1 MEEED
6 ERSIELSSIAAIFPE
21 LVVDSTNPFAA
32 TLDLP
37 VTPEKPLKIYFQS
50 STQTVLIPNANTTPS
65 SNKNA
70 REDIVNG
77 ILPRPL
83 AAALNVDTHQLS
95 HLPPLKLHIDL
106 PDGYPQQKP
115 PNVTIRSDLIWLPQA
130 TLDRLRDKCTDLWQ
144 ECGQDQVVYT
154 FIDYVQQEAEKA
166 FGLAESAQNKF
177 ELSSDLKLVL
187 LDYDLK
193 RRQEQFDNETFECG
207 ICLDPKKGRI
217 CHRLILCGH
226 VFCVACLQDFYNNC
240 ITEGDVDSVKCLD
253 PGCGKELSRDIT
265 PNKRRR
271 VDHTL
276 NPSELLQI
284 PIEQELVQRYV
295 HLKRKKRIEADKNTV
310 YCPRQWCQGAARSK
324 KHPKLDDP
332 LQDAEESEPESE
344 QETKPGK
351 KKKKNPNAIPMIE
364 RLSICEDCNYA
375 FCSVCEK
382 GWHGE
387 RADCNPRRQAE
398 LNAEEEA
405 SLEYLKKYSTPCPT
419 CSAPAQKA
427 FGCNHMLCFKCK
439 THFCYLCSSY
449 LMPDN
454 PYKHFNDPKGT
465 CYMRL
470 WALEGGDGADV
481 GIRNVVP
488 WEAEELDSDESDE
501 EDNEPLRAV
510 ENWDDD
516 SDSEDEE
523 PAPDQRRPG
532 RPHIEIVNFAGNGAN
547 RQIALPDDGLRPG
560 AVAPAPG
567 AAAAAVRN
575 AGQRGNANAARR
587 GNGNGNGNARPPQ
600 AAQVPPPV
608 PIAPPA
614 NRAAPHGRQPQEE
627 DREDVIQVAAAPGQG
642 NNGDAALQ
650 RFLRLAL
657 QDREDEWDSDEDDM
671 DLPMHVPRQP
681 QPAPVRPQRNR
692 RR

>member
-1 MEEED
+1 MEEDD

-21 LVVDSTNPFAA
+21 LVVDPSNSFAA
-32 TLDLP
+32 TLDVP

-50 STQTVLIPNANTTPS
+50 STQAVPPDVITPPS
-65 SNKNA
+65 SKSL
-70 REDIVNG
+70 EGEG
-77 ILPRPL
+77 IKKDAIPKPL

-106 PDGYPQQKP
+106 PDGYPHDKP
-115 PNVTIRSDLIWLPQA
+115 PNVVVRLDPVWLPQP
-130 TLDRLRDKCTDLWQ
+130 TLDNLRDKCTELWK

-166 FGLAESAQNKF
+166 FGLADQTHHKF

-193 RRQEQFDNETFECG
+193 RKQEQFENETFECG

-240 ITEGDVDSVKCLD
+240 ITEGDIDSVKCLD
-253 PGCGKELSRDIT
+253 PGCGKEPKAETT
-265 PNKRRR
+265 PTKRRKI
-271 VDHTL
+271 DYTL

-295 HLKRKKRIEADKNTV
+295 RLKRKKRIEADKNTV

-332 LQDAEESEPESE
+332 LQDAKDSDYESEEEIKP
-344 QETKPGK
+344 TKKQK
-351 KKKKNPNAIPMIE
+351 KDQNDIPMSD

-375 FCSVCEK
+375 FCAVCKK

-387 RADCNPRRQAE
+387 RANCNPRRQAE

-405 SLEYLKKYSTPCPT
+405 SLEYMKKFSTPCPT
-419 CSAPAQKA
+419 CNAPAQKA
-427 FGCNHMLCFKCK
+427 YGCNHMICFKCK

-470 WALEGGDGADV
+470 WELEGGDGADV
-481 GIRNVVP
+481 GMGFGGGNAAP
-488 WEAEELDSDESDE
+488 WEAEEIDSDESDDE
-501 EDNEPLRAV
+501 EDEVPIQAAQ
-510 ENWDDD
+510 NWDD
-516 SDSEDEE
+516 DSEDEE
-523 PAPDQRRPG
+523 PAPDQRRAG
-532 RPHIEIVNFAGNGAN
+532 RPHIEIVNFAANGVN
-547 RQIALPDDGLRPG
+547 RQIELPDNGLRPG
-560 AVAPAPG
+560 AVAPAP
-567 AAAAAVRN
+567 AAVRN
-575 AGQRGNANAARR
+575 VRQRGNAPRR
-587 GNGNGNGNARPPQ
+587 GNGRPQQ
-600 AAQVPPPV
+600 AANHVPPPV
-608 PIAPPA
+608 PVAPV
-614 NRAAPHGRQPQEE
+614 NRAIHNARQPADEN
-627 DREDVIQVAAAPGQG
+627 REDFVHVAAAPGQG

-657 QDREDEWDSDEDDM
+657 QDREDEWDSDEDD
-671 DLPMHVPRQP
+671 LPNAPVARPRQ
-681 QPAPVRPQRNR
+681 NR
-692 RR
+692 RRI